1 MSSLE
6 KKREGRL
13 RFMVKLYEIV
23 DGFDAQAV
31 ETAQVAAELG
41 LEISNPDDRLE
52 VMKRVRYL
60 QGEGLINVS
69 EAIRDTESINLTHKG
84 VREVED
90 AMSKRDEPT
99 EYFPAFSSVYA
110 NTVDNSS
117 KQQSS
122 SENVQALTTIT
133 ENNRLEVVRIIQS
146 LKTWTGQLALDDDQR
161 SEVEADIQT
170 VETQLG
176 SPRPKVR
183 LIELSLQSVKRTI
196 EEASSMPG
204 TPTSII
210 SSGISSTITDLI
222 KKLP

>member
-13 RFMVKLYEIV
+13 RFMVGLYETV

-31 ETAQVAAELG
+31 ETAQVAAKLG
-41 LEISNPDDRLE
+41 LEVSNPDDRLE
-52 VMKRVRYL
+52 IMKRVRYL

-69 EAIRDTESINLTHKG
+69 EAIDDTESINITHKG

-99 EYFPAFSSVYA
+99 EHFPAFSSVYA
-110 NTVDNSS
+110 NIMGNSS
-117 KQQSS
+117 KQQAD
-122 SENVQALTTIT
+122 SEDVQALATIT

-146 LKTWTGQLALDDDQR
+146 LQTWTGQLAFDEDQR
-161 SEVEADIQT
+161 SEVETDIQT
-170 VETQLG
+170 IETQLG

-183 LIELSLQSVKRTI
+183 IIELSLQSVKRTI

-210 SSGISSTITDLI
+210 SSGILSTIAGLI

>member
-13 RFMVKLYEIV
+13 RFMVELYEIV

-31 ETAQVAAELG
+31 ETAQVATRLG

-52 VMKRVRYL
+52 VKKRVRYL

-99 EYFPAFSSVYA
+99 EHFPAFSSVYA
-110 NTVDNSS
+110 NIVDNSS
-117 KQQSS
+117 KQQGG
-122 SENVQALTTIT
+122 SEDAQALTTIT

-146 LKTWTGQLALDDDQR
+146 LKTWTSQLALDDDQR

-196 EEASSMPG
+196 EEASSTPG

-210 SSGISSTITDLI
+210 ASGISSTITDLI